1 MIFLCWSPP
10 SRQEQKACVDKS
22 GVFNYDSKYLGAT
35 AKLALKIKQDR
46 ELSDKGFLVNH
57 ARVLVG
63 SGLETFE
70 KGKIALQN
78 WRHFNLNWAFVDP
91 KTPIQR
97 GVKFCVCTKAIFPWL
112 LMPLEV
118 VYVDES
124 RSAVAS
130 FSFGSGTLQGH
141 LLAVISE
148 YGISWGC
155 RHALEPVSIARN
167 TLSSQ
172 TSVLRTAQFDGHF
185 DVVSHGQYCSWISNS
200 PEISDKG
207 GHCNSET
214 NEEVFTSVSLT
225 NLSCSSCNL
234 QVLADGGTSFGHN
247 KQAGEERFSITMD
260 EKNDV
265 WYEILSF
272 SKPANFLSLIGY
284 PYVLLKQK
292 HFARDSTLAMQKHLS
307 DK

>member
-35 AKLALKIKQDR
+35 AKPALKIKQDR

-78 WRHFNLNWAFVDP
+78 WR
-91 KTPIQR
+91 
-97 GVKFCVCTKAIFPWL
+97 
-112 LMPLEV
+112 
-118 VYVDES
+118 
-124 RSAVAS
+124 SAVAS

-141 LLAVISE
+141 LLTELLAGTHVAFLLDDLFS
-148 YGISWGC
+148 
-155 RHALEPVSIARN
+155 L
-167 TLSSQ
+167 
-172 TSVLRTAQFDGHF
+172 HF
-185 DVVSHGQYCSWISNS
+185 W
-200 PEISDKG
+200 
-207 GHCNSET
+207 
-214 NEEVFTSVSLT
+214 
-225 NLSCSSCNL
+225 
-234 QVLADGGTSFGHN
+234 
-247 KQAGEERFSITMD
+247 EERFSITMD

>member
-10 SRQEQKACVDKS
+10 SRQEQKACVDNA
-22 GVFNYDSKYLGAT
+22 GVFNYDSKYKGAT
-35 AKLALKIKQDR
+35 AKHAWKIKQDR
-46 ELSDKGFLVNH
+46 ELSENGFLVNH

-63 SGLETFE
+63 SGVETFE
-70 KGKIALQN
+70 KGKRALQN
-78 WRHFNLNWAFVDP
+78 WRHFSLNWAFVDP

-97 GVKFCVCTKAIFPWL
+97 GVKFCVCSKAIFPWL

-141 LLAVISE
+141 LL
-148 YGISWGC
+148 
-155 RHALEPVSIARN
+155 
-167 TLSSQ
+167 
-172 TSVLRTAQFDGHF
+172 
-185 DVVSHGQYCSWISNS
+185 
-200 PEISDKG
+200 
-207 GHCNSET
+207 
-214 NEEVFTSVSLT
+214 
-225 NLSCSSCNL
+225 
-234 QVLADGGTSFGHN
+234 
-247 KQAGEERFSITMD
+247 AGEERFSITMD

-292 HFARDSTLAMQKHLS
+292 HFACDSTLAMQKHLS
-307 DK
+307 AK

>member
-35 AKLALKIKQDR
+35 AKPALKIKQDR

-70 KGKIALQN
+70 KGKSALQN
-78 WRHFNLNWAFVDP
+78 WRHFSLNWAFVDP

-124 RSAVAS
+124 RNALAS
-130 FSFGSGTLQGH
+130 FSFGSGTLHGH
-141 LLAVISE
+141 LL
-148 YGISWGC
+148 
-155 RHALEPVSIARN
+155 
-167 TLSSQ
+167 
-172 TSVLRTAQFDGHF
+172 
-185 DVVSHGQYCSWISNS
+185 
-200 PEISDKG
+200 
-207 GHCNSET
+207 
-214 NEEVFTSVSLT
+214 
-225 NLSCSSCNL
+225 
-234 QVLADGGTSFGHN
+234 
-247 KQAGEERFSITMD
+247 AGEERFSITMD
-260 EKNDV
+260 EKNNV

-307 DK
+307 AK